1 LPAHSVGTIQLKN
14 GAVGT
19 KQLKNRSVT
28 QPKLDPA
35 LLAQLKGQKGEAGAI
50 GPQGLPGQAG
60 SADTPQ
66 QVLGKLAQIDGSGS
80 GLDADTIDGVDS
92 PEIAKVV
99 GDLTLENFNF
109 GPIAAGRCGQIST
122 NGLEGSMP
130 GDFILATPTNG
141 DRLPS
146 EFTLT
151 GGGVEAASNGE
162 AILCNHSTVNAA
174 GPTFDIRLVAIR
186 F

>member
-1 LPAHSVGTIQLKN
+1 
-14 GAVGT
+14 
-19 KQLKNRSVT
+19 
-28 QPKLDPA
+28 
-35 LLAQLKGQKGEAGAI
+35 LKGQKGDPGAI
-50 GPQGLPGQAG
+50 GLQGPPGQNG
-60 SADTPQ
+60 SNTPQ
-66 QVLGKLAQIDGSGS
+66 QG
-80 GLDADTIDGVDS
+80 
-92 PEIAKVV
+92 IARVV

-141 DRLPS
+141 DRLPG

-151 GGGVEAASNGE
+151 GGGVEAPSNGE

-174 GPTFDIRLVAIR
+174 EPTFDVRLVAVR

>member
-1 LPAHSVGTIQLKN
+1 MFVALAGTSYAAANLPARSVGTTQLKN
-14 GAVGT
+14 GAVGA

-35 LLAQLKGQKGEAGAI
+35 LLTQLRGQKGDTGAT
-50 GPQGLPGQAG
+50 GLQGSQGQNG

-66 QVLGKLAQIDGSGS
+66 QVLGKLAQVDGNGS

-122 NGLEGSMP
+122 NGLQGSMP

-141 DRLPS
+141 DRLQANSP
-146 EFTLT
+146 
-151 GGGVEAASNGE
+151 
-162 AILCNHSTVNAA
+162 
-174 GPTFDIRLVAIR
+174 
-186 F
+186 